1 MKAPQ
6 NASKG
11 AVFGQ
16 FCTLNLPAMC
26 TTESCI
32 KKKLTLIFIL
42 TLFCGASKGFVKA
55 FKAFIKPSEVPKRSF
70 KIKILS

>member
-26 TTESCI
+26 TTETCI
-32 KKKLTLIFIL
+32 KKKLT
-42 TLFCGASKGFVKA
+42 
-55 FKAFIKPSEVPKRSF
+55 
-70 KIKILS
+70 